1 MQPSSGSEN
10 LMEPNQMH
18 LSQNQ
23 KTVSH
28 FFCAFLKSI

>member
-10 LMEPNQMH
+10 LMEPNKMH

-23 KTVSH
+23 KAVSH
-28 FFCAFLKSI
+28 LFCAFLKSI